1 MRQRIRNLI
10 LLLSLLAFPV
20 TLNYFSPYVSIDGAM
35 NGIVSGSLCVFTLQ
49 FLSGLFLGR
58 AWCGWLCPVGG
69 LSDVLIRTNA
79 APVNRKITRI
89 VRYGIFLVWAGVLVT
104 MFVLAGGIRGINPLH
119 LTDSGISTDEPLR
132 YVTYYMV
139 VLLFVVV
146 TLLVGRR
153 GGCQSICWM
162 APFMAAGYQ
171 AGKALRLPQLRIVA
185 TDKPCT
191 RCGTCDRNCPMSL
204 PVQAY
209 RMEGA
214 VRTSDCI
221 LCCACV
227 DGCRA
232 SALGY
237 RMARN
242 KTQG

>member
-35 NGIVSGSLCVFTLQ
+35 NGIISGSLCVFTLQ
-49 FLSGLFLGR
+49 FLSGLLLGR

-79 APVNRKITRI
+79 APVNRRVTRI
-89 VRYGIFLVWAGVLVT
+89 VRHCIFLVWAGILVA
-104 MFVLAGGIRGINPLH
+104 MFVLAGGIRGVDPFH
-119 LTDSGISTDEPLR
+119 MTESGISTDEPIR

-153 GGCQSICWM
+153 GGCHSICWM
-162 APFMAAGYQ
+162 APFLAAGYQ
-171 AGKALRLPQLRIVA
+171 VGKALRLPQLRIVS
-185 TDKPCT
+185 TDRPCT
-191 RCGTCDRNCPMSL
+191 RCGACDRNCPMSL
-204 PVQAY
+204 PVQAF
-209 RMEGA
+209 RTEGS
-214 VRTSDCI
+214 VSTSDCI
-221 LCCACV
+221 LCGVCV

-232 SALGY
+232 SALAF
-237 RMARN
+237 RMACDR
-242 KTQG
+242 KRG